1 MASNC
6 LRSAVLNH
14 GCTTE
19 SSVKVFLNNFV
30 NVQLTYNKAHLFYI
44 YGSVSFW
51 QMWAYYHNRDTKY
64 FPDIQ
69 KILYILF
76 QANSPSLSFFKE
88 TTLSNQQLPVST
100 LSFAC
105 SGISYKLNQTVFTL
119 LYVASFMNLSKYYPF
134 ICWWIFF
141 FQFGAILNKVSM
153 NI

>member
-1 MASNC
+1 
-6 LRSAVLNH
+6 
-14 GCTTE
+14 
-19 SSVKVFLNNFV
+19 
-30 NVQLTYNKAHLFYI
+30 
-44 YGSVSFW
+44 
-51 QMWAYYHNRDTKY
+51 MWAYYHNRDTKY

-100 LSFAC
+100 LSFTC

-134 ICWWIFF
+134 IC
-141 FQFGAILNKVSM
+141 
-153 NI
+153 